1 MKALFLICVPFSVSL
16 LGSQIFRAA
25 EAEDRVGD
33 KVEQEQADT
42 EAGAL
47 AEGLCQL
54 DAGVDHHKG
63 DQNAQDREQAHAVA
77 QRDLAEIIDI
87 QEGDQAVPAG
97 NACLRKDLPH
107 AGNDKNDQ
115 NQRNDAGDG
124 AAGLIRIAVAFHI
137 KTSFLL

>member
-1 MKALFLICVPFSVSL
+1 MKALFFICVPFSVSL

-25 EAEDRVGD
+25 ESEDRIGD
-33 KVEQEQADT
+33 KVEQEQADA

-54 DAGVDHHKG
+54 DAWVDQHKG
-63 DQNAQDREQAHAVA
+63 DQNAKDCEQTHAFA
-77 QRDLAEIIDI
+77 QRDLAEIIDV
-87 QEGDQAVPAG
+87 QDGDQAVPAG

-115 NQRNDAGDG
+115 NHRNDAGDG
-124 AAGLIRIAVAFHI
+124 AAGLISVAVAFHI